1 MTNDPLLTCSRAN
14 FIKTLR
20 LSNVGNIK
28 FWVSFYRSRN
38 DWCGFQELH
47 ISKSASTK
55 TLPKAQQ
62 RTQIASLLG
71 YSPAFPLVHLFYI
84 KQCHLRIFVSTNL
97 QFPLSVVGCLMGA
110 VTLWTNDRGGWV
122 VGEWVTRRRTH
133 ILNGPPTISHNRPQS
148 VFVHKLCKT

>member
-1 MTNDPLLTCSRAN
+1 MSFQLYIAKCTTKDPNCIFVWLLPR
-14 FIKTLR
+14 F
-20 LSNVGNIK
+20 
-28 FWVSFYRSRN
+28 
-38 DWCGFQELH
+38 
-47 ISKSASTK
+47 
-55 TLPKAQQ
+55 
-62 RTQIASLLG
+62 SLVN
-71 YSPAFPLVHLFYI
+71 PLYI

-148 VFVHKLCKT
+148 VSVHKLCKTGSKYKDVCFPPGINSIVASFFENNWLADK